1 MKKPSVRAKG
11 RARVRA
17 RNDGEGIFFNS
28 FFMEGKTWWVHP
40 GFFFTG
46 RILSTDLT
54 GADFSGADF
63 TRSYPIP
70 TLYEP
75 ESEMQTI
82 PTRSDDILRIRYQVP
97 ENCDGGYGDLSQEQA

>member
-1 MKKPSVRAKG
+1 MGGASR
-11 RARVRA
+11 
-17 RNDGEGIFFNS
+17 
-28 FFMEGKTWWVHP
+28 
-40 GFFFTG
+40 FFFTG

-54 GADFSGADF
+54 GADF

-97 ENCDGGYGDLSQEQA
+97 ENCDGGYCDLSQEQA